1 MKHFVRIGSRGQ
13 KVGRWETHDAVV
25 EADDRGVYVGTLP
38 APLTNATELAN
49 ALLAAD
55 KFHAGNTTSAYD
67 DHNLVVGGVD
77 NDA

>member
-1 MKHFVRIGSRGQ
+1 MKHFVRIGLRDQ
-13 KVGRWETHDAVV
+13 KIARWETTDAVV

-55 KFHAGNTTSAYD
+55 KFHAENTISAYD
-67 DHNLVVGGVD
+67 DHDLVVGGKGE
-77 NDA
+77 